1 MDRGIRGA
9 SLDAGDPPERLNGG
23 NRHAGP
29 APMNFDFSE
38 EQKLLRTTAHDYL
51 EDRAPLGLARSILES
66 DATMSRELWA
76 GVAEMGWLGAVIPE
90 SWGGGG
96 FGHAELALIAEE
108 LGRTL
113 APIPFVT
120 SAAVAEAILLA
131 GTGDQKDRYLPGF
144 ASGDRIGTL
153 ALAEGRGVVRPEN
166 VRAQLPAGGAL
177 TGTKIGA
184 PDGASANLALVLA
197 RDDADR
203 PVLALAELEG
213 VARTAEASID
223 PSRPSAG
230 FAFDNSPAE
239 PLGGEDEDGWSLL
252 RRVLDRAAVL
262 ASFEQLG
269 TAQRAFDLTREQ
281 ILDRHAFGRPIGSFQ
296 AIKHRMA
303 DLYATLEIARSN
315 CWFAAWALANDD
327 PGLALAAC
335 TARVAATEAC
345 IEASVEMVQL
355 FGGAGFTWELDCH
368 LFYRRARNLALALG
382 PAAEWRDRLVDCLSA
397 DPGIGPSAAAEPA
410 AVG

>member
-1 MDRGIRGA
+1 
-9 SLDAGDPPERLNGG
+9 
-23 NRHAGP
+23 
-29 APMNFDFSE
+29 MNFDFSE
-38 EQKLLRTTAHDYL
+38 EQKLLRTTARAYL
-51 EDRAPLGLARSILES
+51 EDRAPLRLARSVLES

-76 GVAEMGWLGAVIPE
+76 GAAEMGWLGAAIPE
-90 SWGGGG
+90 AWGGAG
-96 FGHAELALIAEE
+96 FGHGELVLITEE
-108 LGRTL
+108 LGRAL
-113 APIPFVT
+113 APLPFVT
-120 SAAVAEAILLA
+120 SAAVADAILVA
-131 GTGDQKDRYLPGF
+131 GSEAQKERYLPGF
-144 ASGDRIGTL
+144 ANGERIGTL

-203 PVLALAELEG
+203 PVLALADLEG
-213 VARTAEASID
+213 AARTAEASID
-223 PSRPSAG
+223 PSRPSAR
-230 FAFDNSPAE
+230 FAFDATPAE
-239 PLGGEDEDGWSLL
+239 PLAGGDGDGWSLL
-252 RRVLDRAAVL
+252 RRILDRAAVL
-262 ASFEQLG
+262 QAFEQLG

-281 ILDRHAFGRPIGSFQ
+281 ILDRHAFGRPVGSFQ

-303 DLYATLEIARSN
+303 DLYASLEIARSN

-327 PGLALAAC
+327 PGLPLAAC

-345 IEASVEMVQL
+345 NAAGTEMVQL

-382 PAAEWRDRLVDCLSA
+382 PAAEWRDRLVDCLAA
-397 DPGIGPSAAAEPA
+397 DPGADPGVAAEPA
-410 AVG
+410 AAG

>member
-1 MDRGIRGA
+1 
-9 SLDAGDPPERLNGG
+9 
-23 NRHAGP
+23 
-29 APMNFDFSE
+29 MNFDFSE
-38 EQKLLRTTAHDYL
+38 EQKLLRTTARDYL
-51 EDRAPLGLARSILES
+51 EDRAPLGLARSVLET

-76 GVAEMGWLGAVIPE
+76 GAAGMGWLGAVIPE
-90 SWGGGG
+90 RWGGAG

-108 LGRTL
+108 LGRAL

-144 ASGDRIGTL
+144 ASGDQLGTL
-153 ALAEGRGVVRPEN
+153 ALAEARGVVRPEN
-166 VRAQLPAGGAL
+166 VATRLRGDGTL
-177 TGTKIGA
+177 SGTKIGA
-184 PDGASANLALVLA
+184 PDGAAANVALVLA
-197 RDDADR
+197 RDDGAR
-203 PVLALAELEG
+203 PVLALVNLEG
-213 VARTAEASID
+213 ISRSAEESID
-223 PSRPSAG
+223 PSRPSAR
-230 FAFDNSPAE
+230 FAFDATLAE
-239 PLGGEDEDGWSLL
+239 PLACGTGDGWSLL

-296 AIKHRMA
+296 TIKHRMA

-315 CWFAAWALANDD
+315 CYFAAWALANDD

-368 LFYRRARNLALALG
+368 LFYRRARSLALALG
-382 PAAEWRDRLVDCLSA
+382 PSAEWRDRLVDCLSA
-397 DPGIGPSAAAEPA
+397 DPGVDPGAVAEPVA
-410 AVG
+410 AG

>member
-1 MDRGIRGA
+1 
-9 SLDAGDPPERLNGG
+9 
-23 NRHAGP
+23 
-29 APMNFDFSE
+29 MNFDFSE
-38 EQKLLRTTAHDYL
+38 EQKLLRTTARDYL
-51 EDRAPLGLARSILES
+51 EDRAPLGLARSVLES
-66 DATMSRELWA
+66 DATMSRELWEGA
-76 GVAEMGWLGAVIPE
+76 AEMGWLGAAIPE
-90 SWGGGG
+90 AWGGAG
-96 FGHAELALIAEE
+96 FGHGELVLIAEE
-108 LGRTL
+108 LGRAL

-120 SAAVAEAILLA
+120 SATVAEAILVA
-131 GTGDQKDRYLPGF
+131 GTNGQKDRYLPGF
-144 ASGDRIGTL
+144 ANGDRIGTF
-153 ALAEGRGVVRPEN
+153 ALAEARGVVRPVT
-166 VRAQLPAGGAL
+166 VRARYRSDRTL

-184 PDGASANLALVLA
+184 PDGAAANLALVLA

-203 PVLALAELEG
+203 PVLALADLEAA
-213 VARTAEASID
+213 ARSAEESID

-230 FAFDNSPAE
+230 FAFDATPAE
-239 PLGGEDEDGWSLL
+239 PLAGGDGDGWSLL
-252 RRVLDRAAVL
+252 RRILDRAAVL
-262 ASFEQLG
+262 QAFEQLG

-327 PGLALAAC
+327 PGLPLAAC

-345 IEASVEMVQL
+345 IDTSVEMVQL

-382 PAAEWRDRLVDCLSA
+382 PPAEWRDRLVDCLA
-397 DPGIGPSAAAEPA
+397 ATPDVDPDA
-410 AVG
+410 AVEPVAAG

>member
-1 MDRGIRGA
+1 
-9 SLDAGDPPERLNGG
+9 
-23 NRHAGP
+23 
-29 APMNFDFSE
+29 MNFDFSE
-38 EQKLLRTTAHDYL
+38 EQKLLRTTARDYL
-51 EDRAPLGLARSILES
+51 EDRAPLGLARSVLES

-76 GVAEMGWLGAVIPE
+76 GAAEMGWLGAVIPE
-90 SWGGGG
+90 RWGGAG
-96 FGHAELALIAEE
+96 FGHAELVLIAEE
-108 LGRTL
+108 LGRAL

-120 SAAVAEAILLA
+120 SATVAEAILVA
-131 GTGDQKDRYLPGF
+131 GSEAQKERYLPGF
-144 ASGDRIGTL
+144 ANGDRLGTL
-153 ALAEGRGVVRPEN
+153 ALAEARGVVRPVN
-166 VRAQLPAGGAL
+166 VRARLGAD
-177 TGTKIGA
+177 GTLDGAKIGA

-197 RDDADR
+197 RGDSGR
-203 PVLALAELEG
+203 LVLALADLEG
-213 VARTAEASID
+213 VARTAEESID
-223 PSRPSAG
+223 PSRPSARL
-230 FAFDNSPAE
+230 AFDTTPAE
-239 PLGGEDEDGWSLL
+239 PLAGGDGDGWSLL
-252 RRVLDRAAVL
+252 RRILDRAAVL

-327 PGLALAAC
+327 PGLPLAAC

-345 IEASVEMVQL
+345 NAAGTEMVQL

-382 PAAEWRDRLVDCLSA
+382 PPAEWRDRLVDCLATGPGA
-397 DPGIGPSAAAEPA
+397 DRGTDNRSEP
-410 AVG
+410 VGRISEA